1 MNFAIRNMFVVA
13 SFGIAAVG
21 LAGPAN
27 AFQAPDHS
35 ANSAQSPTVQTN
47 DSGAPATVTKH
58 ASAKKYCLTVEA
70 STGTRMM
77 TRECKTKA
85 EWEMLGYELSE
96 TN

>member
-13 SFGIAAVG
+13 SFGIAAIG

-35 ANSAQSPTVQTN
+35 GNAAQAPMVQTS

-58 ASAKKYCLTVEA
+58 AAAKKYCLTVEA

-85 EWEMLGYELSE
+85 EWDMLGYEMSE
-96 TN
+96 TK